1 MTTLP
6 PPPVPADADHRHYDD
21 MPLEVRRLR
30 DSGIVGVADAEVFR
44 CALLSWC
51 VAWHQVPAGSLP
63 MADANLC
70 RLVGLGRDIKTW
82 KNIKLGAMR
91 GWRPFAD
98 GRLYHPV
105 VSEKVIAAWNSSRL
119 NRWAKECDRVRKEN
133 KDREKKVG
141 LAPLAIPRRPDPIRL
156 AWPKDFQWNSDGTSP
171 PAPPASAGNPP
182 ENGLNGMEGKG
193 MDVLERAP
201 TGLSPKNDDQKSSPV
216 AARATGLECPH
227 THDSTQIADVVAAI
241 TARLRVPS

>member
-1 MTTLP
+1 
-6 PPPVPADADHRHYDD
+6 

-30 DSGIVGVADAEVFR
+30 DSEIVGVADAEVFR

-63 MADANLC
+63 MPDADLC
-70 RLVGLGRDIKTW
+70 RLVGLGRDLKTW
-82 KNIKLGAMR
+82 KKIKASAMR

-105 VSEKVIAAWNSSRL
+105 VSEKVVAAWNSSRF
-119 NRWAKECDRVRKEN
+119 NRWTKECDRIRKEN
-133 KDREKKVG
+133 KERENKS
-141 LAPLAIPRRPDPIRL
+141 LAPLAIPRKPDPVPL
-156 AWPKDFQWNSDGTSP
+156 AWPKDFQWNSDETSP
-171 PAPPASAGNPP
+171 QAPLTSAGTLT
-182 ENGLNGMEGKG
+182 ESGLNGMEGKG

-201 TGLSPKNDDQKSSPV
+201 TGLSPKSDDQKSSSV
-216 AARATGLECPH
+216 AARATGLEVPH
-227 THDSTQIADVVAAI
+227 AHDSTPIADVVAAV